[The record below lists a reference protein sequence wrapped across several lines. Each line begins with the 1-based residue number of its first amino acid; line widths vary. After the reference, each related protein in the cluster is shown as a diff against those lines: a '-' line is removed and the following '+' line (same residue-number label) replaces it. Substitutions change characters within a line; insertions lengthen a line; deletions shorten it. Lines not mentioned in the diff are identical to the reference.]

1 MKLVVLMR
9 LCMYD
14 DVECTYSLFTAAI
27 IEVYVEFHHNC
38 CEIASSS

>member
-14 DVECTYSLFTAAI
+14 DVGCTYSLFPAAV
-27 IEVYVEFHHNC
+27 IEVYVEFCHNC
-38 CEIASSS
+38 REIASSS

>member
-14 DVECTYSLFTAAI
+14 DVGCIYSQFPAVI
-27 IEVYVEFHHNC
+27 IKVYVEFRHNC
-38 CEIASSS
+38 REIASSS